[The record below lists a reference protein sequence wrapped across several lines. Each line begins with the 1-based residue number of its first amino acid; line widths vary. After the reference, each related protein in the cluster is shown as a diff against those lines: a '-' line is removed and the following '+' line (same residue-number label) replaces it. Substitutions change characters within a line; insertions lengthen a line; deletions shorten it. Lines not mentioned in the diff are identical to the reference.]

1 MAGCRNLTTAKGRNP
16 GLQLVKF
23 QRRPP
28 RQTYY
33 DGTTEQ

>member
-1 MAGCRNLTTAKGRNP
+1 MASCRNLTTGKERKP
-16 GLQLVKF
+16 GLRLVKF